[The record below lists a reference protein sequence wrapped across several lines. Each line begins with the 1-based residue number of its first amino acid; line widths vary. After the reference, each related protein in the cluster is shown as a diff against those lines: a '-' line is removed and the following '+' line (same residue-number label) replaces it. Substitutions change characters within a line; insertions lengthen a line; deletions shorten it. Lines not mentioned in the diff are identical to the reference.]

1 MEHPITHTMEVSNC
15 TTDLTGVVCRIVRN
29 GSNVALTY
37 TATKLLSD
45 KGDVKVYE
53 MVKAEE

>member
-15 TTDLTGVVCRIVRN
+15 SADLTGAVCRIIRN
-29 GSNVALTY
+29 GSAVQLTY

-45 KGDVKVYE
+45 NGDVKVYE